1 MPDPLP
7 DTTNRPT
14 ARIVRLPE
22 TELARLPRAVVGMLD
37 LLPPPGE
44 AFPLRERLVWLRTFA
59 SIFELAYGLDGEIK
73 IEAVEVEA
81 VR

>member
-1 MPDPLP
+1 
-7 DTTNRPT
+7 
-14 ARIVRLPE
+14 
-22 TELARLPRAVVGMLD
+22 MLD